1 LALKA
6 FEVAEAQSFEEV
18 AAKLKGYGV
27 LEREEVD
34 GREVEVGFRVARLE
48 LVEGELRGVFEESF
62 VASVRYRDELLRVP
76 VSVSTEFRFAEV
88 AGGLYLIVAAKKAR
102 ANRVAARLSA
112 ALAAGRKRGVIVE
125 ARIPEEEFRRLY
137 EGRPEAVKVVV
148 FTDVRLPDVGK
159 LTLYGSQ
166 LASSGLYNEYL
177 KLGSVWYAV
186 FEAEEG
192 FVVGVTRNCIVT
204 FFSKVEPEDAFK
216 FVKEKILPLARP
228 ARHGARALPQPLRGC
243 GARGRDI

>member
-1 LALKA
+1 MALKA

-88 AGGLYLIVAAKKAR
+88 AGSLYLIVAAKKAR

-192 FVVGVTRNCIVT
+192 VVVGVTRNCIVT

-216 FVKEKILPLARP
+216 FVKERLLPLA
-228 ARHGARALPQPLRGC
+228 AKGQAAEGGA
-243 GARGRDI
+243 

>member
-1 LALKA
+1 LKA
-6 FEVAEAQSFEEV
+6 FEVAEKLSFEEV
-18 AAKLKGYGV
+18 AAKLRGYGV

-34 GREVEVGFRVARLE
+34 GREVEVGFRVAQLQ

-62 VASVRYRDELLRVP
+62 VASVRYREELLRVP
-76 VSVSTEFRFAEV
+76 VSVSTEFRFIEV
-88 AGGLYLIVAAKKAR
+88 EGGLYLVVAARKAR

-112 ALAAGRKRGVIVE
+112 ALAAGGRRRGVVVE
-125 ARIPEEEFRRLY
+125 ARIPEEEFRGLY

-148 FTDVRLPDVGK
+148 FTEVRLPEVGK

-166 LASSGLYNEYL
+166 LASSGLYSEYL

-192 FVVGVTRNCIVT
+192 FVVGVTRNCVVT
-204 FFSKVEPEDAFK
+204 FFSKVDPEDAFK
-216 FVKEKILPLARP
+216 FVRERILPLAAKGRL
-228 ARHGARALPQPLRGC
+228 GA
-243 GARGRDI
+243 GA

>member
-1 LALKA
+1 MPLALKA
-6 FEVAEAQSFEEV
+6 FEVAEAQSFEEL

-34 GREVEVGFRVARLE
+34 GREVEVGFRVAQLQ
-48 LVEGELRGVFEESF
+48 LAEGELRGVFEESF
-62 VASVRYRDELLRVP
+62 VASVRYRDELLKVP
-76 VSVSTEFRFAEV
+76 VSISTEFRFADV

-166 LASSGLYNEYL
+166 LANSGLYNEYL

-186 FEAEEG
+186 FEVEEG

-216 FVKEKILPLARP
+216 FVKEKILPLAAGGLTR
-228 ARHGARALPQPLRGC
+228 
-243 GARGRDI
+243 

>member
-1 LALKA
+1 MPLALKA
-6 FEVAEAQSFEEV
+6 FEVAEGLSFEEV
-18 AAKLKGYGV
+18 AAKLRGFGV

-34 GREVEVGFRVARLE
+34 GREVEVGFRVAQLQ
-48 LVEGELRGVFEESF
+48 LVEGELRGAFEESF

-76 VSVSTEFRFAEV
+76 VSVSTEFRFVEV
-88 AGGLYLIVAAKKAR
+88 GGRLYLVVAARKAR

-112 ALAAGRKRGVIVE
+112 ALAPGRRGAIVE

-166 LASSGLYNEYL
+166 LASSGLYSEYL

-192 FVVGVTRNCIVT
+192 FVVGVTRNCVVT
-204 FFSKVEPEDAFK
+204 FFSKVDPEDAFK
-216 FVKEKILPLARP
+216 FVKERILPLA
-228 ARHGARALPQPLRGC
+228 AGARAHRPEG
-243 GARGRDI
+243 

>member
-34 GREVEVGFRVARLE
+34 GREVEVGFRIARLE

-192 FVVGVTRNCIVT
+192 VVVGVTRNCIVT

-216 FVKEKILPLARP
+216 FVKERLLPLA
-228 ARHGARALPQPLRGC
+228 AKGQAAEGGA
-243 GARGRDI
+243 

>member
-166 LASSGLYNEYL
+166 LASSGLYSEYL

-204 FFSKVEPEDAFK
+204 FFSKVEPEDAFR
-216 FVKEKILPLARP
+216 FVKERILPLAAKGR
-228 ARHGARALPQPLRGC
+228 AAEGGA
-243 GARGRDI
+243 

>member
-192 FVVGVTRNCIVT
+192 VVVGVTRNCIVT
-204 FFSKVEPEDAFK
+204 FFSKVEPEDAFR
-216 FVKEKILPLARP
+216 FVKERILPLAAKGR
-228 ARHGARALPQPLRGC
+228 AAEGGA
-243 GARGRDI
+243 

>member
-1 LALKA
+1 MALKA

-192 FVVGVTRNCIVT
+192 VVVGVTRNCIVT

-216 FVKEKILPLARP
+216 FVKERLLPLA
-228 ARHGARALPQPLRGC
+228 AKGQAAEGGA
-243 GARGRDI
+243 

>member
-1 LALKA
+1 MALKA

-34 GREVEVGFRVARLE
+34 GREVEVGFRIARLE

-192 FVVGVTRNCIVT
+192 VVVGVTRNCIVT

-216 FVKEKILPLARP
+216 FVKERLLPLA
-228 ARHGARALPQPLRGC
+228 AKGQAAEGGA
-243 GARGRDI
+243 

>member
-1 LALKA
+1 MALKA

-88 AGGLYLIVAAKKAR
+88 AGKKAR

-192 FVVGVTRNCIVT
+192 VVVGVTRNCIVT

-216 FVKEKILPLARP
+216 FVKERLLPLA
-228 ARHGARALPQPLRGC
+228 AKGQAAEGGA
-243 GARGRDI
+243 

>member
-192 FVVGVTRNCIVT
+192 VVVGVTRNCIVT

-216 FVKEKILPLARP
+216 FVKERLLPLA
-228 ARHGARALPQPLRGC
+228 AKGQAAEGGA
-243 GARGRDI
+243 

>member
-1 LALKA
+1 MALKA

-102 ANRVAARLSA
+102 ANRVATRLSA
-112 ALAAGRKRGVIVE
+112 ALAAGRKKGVIVE

-137 EGRPEAVKVVV
+137 EARPEAVKVVV

-192 FVVGVTRNCIVT
+192 VVVGVTRNCIVT

-216 FVKEKILPLARP
+216 FVKERLLPLA
-228 ARHGARALPQPLRGC
+228 AKGQAAEGGA
-243 GARGRDI
+243 